1 MTTYSEFRF
10 YSPLLDS
17 EAARLSMAN
26 ERGQEYFSVIPAE
39 VSGKAY
45 RAARDEALDLI
56 EHAIMVGL
64 EPGEVRA
71 G

>member
-17 EAARLSMAN
+17 EAARISVAD
-26 ERGQEYFSVIPAE
+26 EQGQEYFVVIPAE

-56 EHAIMVGL
+56 EHAMLVGL
-64 EPGEVRA
+64 EPGEVVSE
-71 G
+71 